1 MMETPF
7 LTIAVSSGKGGT
19 GKTFIATNIARV
31 LNQCGHAVRYL
42 DCDVEE
48 PNGHLFLNP
57 TITGESSIDRLFPVV
72 DLQRCVQ
79 CGRCAEACRF
89 GAIACVGRSVLVFPE
104 LSHSCGGCQLACP
117 EAAISEV
124 PRPIGRVR
132 WGSSGRVR
140 FVDGSLNVGEAMS
153 PPAIRAVKDCLPQDA
168 ELVFLDCPPGTSCPT
183 IESVRGA
190 DFVLLVTEPTPFGR
204 HDLELAV
211 QMCRVLNLPLGVV
224 VNRADI
230 GDRQVWED
238 CHRQQIRVLAEIPED
253 YEVARAY
260 SQGRLAAADVPW
272 LAVRLSGLFEALER
286 SHFTAD
292 SAVA

>member
-1 MMETPF
+1 VK
-7 LTIAVSSGKGGT
+7 IAVASGKGGT
-19 GKTFIATNIARV
+19 GKTTISTNLAYLAARV
-31 LNQCGHAVRYL
+31 GRSVAYA

-57 TITGESSIDRLFPVV
+57 TITGDSSIDRLFPVV
-72 DLQRCVQ
+72 DREQCVQ

-104 LSHSCGGCQLACP
+104 LCHSCGGCQLACP

-204 HDLELAV
+204 HDLDLAV
-211 QMCRVLNLPLGVV
+211 QMTRVLNLPLGVV

-230 GDRQVWED
+230 GDRQVWDD
-238 CHRQQIRVLAEIPED
+238 CHRQQIRILAEIPED
-253 YEVARAY
+253 RDVARAY
-260 SQGRLAAADVPW
+260 SQGRLAAADVPR
-272 LAVRLSGLFEALER
+272 LAVSLSGLLEALER
-286 SHFTAD
+286 SYFAAD

>member
-1 MMETPF
+1 MK
-7 LTIAVSSGKGGT
+7 IAVASGKGGT
-19 GKTFIATNIARV
+19 GKTTISTNLAYLAARAGRSV
-31 LNQCGHAVRYL
+31 AYA

-48 PNGHLFLNP
+48 PNGRLFLTP

-72 DLQRCVQ
+72 DLQRCVR
-79 CGRCAEACRF
+79 CGRCAAACRF

-104 LSHSCGGCQLACP
+104 LCHSCGGCQLACP
-117 EAAISEV
+117 EAAIREI
-124 PRPIGRVR
+124 PRTIGRVR
-132 WGSSGRVR
+132 WGNSGAVR
-140 FVDGSLNVGEAMS
+140 FVDGLLNVGEATS
-153 PPAIRAVKDCLPQDA
+153 PPAIRAVKDAVPYDA

-204 HDLELAV
+204 HDLDLAV
-211 QMCRVLNLPLGVV
+211 QMTRASNLPLGVV

-230 GDRQVWED
+230 GDRQVWDD

-253 YEVARAY
+253 REVASAY
-260 SQGRLAAADVPW
+260 SQGRLAAADVPR
-272 LAVRLSGLFEALER
+272 LADCLSRLLAALER